1 MNFLEICKKVN
12 QVGEFQ
18 GDISSVMATGYQ
30 AELVEAVRQSFIDI
44 QLERTNWNF
53 LRRDVTFSVT
63 PATTTYLPTTLLS
76 GDFLSAWKEDR
87 ILYNFLP
94 VRVIDYD
101 SSVLMDP
108 AKDTPSTPNMV
119 AIRPYDDA
127 LIFNKVNGTYSISAH
142 YYLKPQILAN
152 NTDTPI
158 MPSEHHY
165 LIVHLALMNL
175 VSIISSE
182 IYQKAVI
189 NYNKSMGYLL
199 HKELPQL
206 VLRKRAIA

>member
-53 LRRDVTFSVT
+53 LRRDVTFSIT

-76 GDFLSAWKEDR
+76 GDFLSTWNEKL

-101 SSVLMDP
+101 ASVLMDP
-108 AKDTPSTPNMV
+108 SKDTPSTPNMV
-119 AIRPYDDA
+119 AIRPYDSA
-127 LIFNKVNGTYSISAH
+127 LIFNKVNGTYPISAH
-142 YYLKPQILAN
+142 YYLKPQILVN
-152 NTDTPI
+152 NIDTPI

-199 HKELPQL
+199 RKELPQL